1 MADRLL
7 VRDKDLRLPP
17 RESVTKTNDL
27 DQGDWNY
34 RPGLGW
40 VARLRLRA
48 VAAALEGRRV
58 DRLLEVG
65 YGSGVFLPELARH
78 CGALYGIDLHQNA
91 PVVEASMR
99 AQGVAAT
106 LLSGSA
112 MALPFADDSFDA
124 VVTVSTLE
132 FVPDVEQCVGEL
144 LRVTRP
150 GGVVLAV
157 TPGKSALLDFGLKL
171 MTGERGEDTFEGRRG
186 TIVPAFEQ
194 LGRVARVVR
203 LPRVVHKVLPLYA
216 VVVASP
222 K

>member
-1 MADRLL
+1 MTRTM
-7 VRDKDLRLPP
+7 VRDKELLLPP

-34 RPGLGW
+34 RPGLGR

-65 YGSGVFLPELARH
+65 YGSGVFLPELGRH
-78 CGALYGIDLHQNA
+78 CDALYGIDLHQNA
-91 PVVEASMR
+91 HLVTPTMR
-99 AQGVAAT
+99 AQGVDAT

-112 MALPFADDSFDA
+112 MALPFADDTFDA

-150 GGVVLAV
+150 GGVVVAV

-186 TIVPAFEQ
+186 TIVPAFQ
-194 LGRVARVVR
+194 DLGKIDHIVR
-203 LPRVVHKVLPLYA
+203 LPPAVHKVLPLYA
-216 VVVASP
+216 VVVAAP